1 MSVVNTYSILIQQL
15 VGYPSREMVVHPWKS
30 KEYDRKKNVIDTGMI
45 PTNWLP
51 KTENNT
57 AHVII
62 HEHGGKQVDTLNN
75 QW

>member
-1 MSVVNTYSILIQQL
+1 MI
-15 VGYPSREMVVHPWKS
+15 E
-30 KEYDRKKNVIDTGMI
+30 KKNVIDTGMI